1 MITLSF
7 EPGSIKAMQTSFTKE
22 GYVEVLSG
30 HSTQSN
36 LLDDCLTQDVDLMDL
51 TEFFVEVRKEFGSK
65 EDYYIIL
72 PDSVFLTI
80 DIFMWEKDGDIAQ
93 KIRQKTGRNL
103 NDLYYSCP
111 IVCTPKGQP
120 KKTTACVIE
129 KYIIDNIAKA
139 ASEAQLRLVSIEASS
154 IAFFRTKENLSA
166 ETMILESY
174 HDFATIIAYS
184 GVAGAFSMDCPD
196 LASKRLDIAHNPD
209 DANFRIYSAITN
221 MDQIAYESFSQILNE
236 DVPYTLISDQPK
248 IAHLDSFSVR
258 AAKSINWPDVVAV
271 TSIDGKV
278 ERWLP
283 LLGTV
288 LQNAP
293 QKDLLWKRKPPFLSF
308 LSGNLLPADA
318 IKQAKALQIKDRTV
332 QGIKYA
338 IAGLFCVLVAE
349 LGMFLYFSSIEI
361 PKDLQADYK
370 AAYESS
376 GDINHEMALITTANK
391 EDAGAIKGFSELL
404 KSRPQDIGFVKIEI
418 SNNPQPNSSWIT
430 LTAAAAEPIKF
441 QDYLASLSMNPV
453 FANPSI
459 SKISSDSN
467 GVKVAEFTAQ
477 RGGGQQ

>member
-1 MITLSF
+1 LITLSF
-7 EPGSIKAMQTSFTKE
+7 EPGSIKAMQTSFNKE
-22 GYVEVLSG
+22 GYVEVLFGSEIK
-30 HSTQSN
+30 SN
-36 LLDDCLTQDVDLMDL
+36 LLDDILQKEADL
-51 TEFFVEVRKEFGSK
+51 TDLRNFFIDVRKDFGSK
-65 EDYYIIL
+65 EDYFIVL
-72 PDSVFLTI
+72 PDSVFLTT
-80 DIFMWEKDGDIAQ
+80 DIFIWEKDGDIAQ

-120 KKTTACVIE
+120 KKSTACVIE

-139 ASEAQLRLVSIEASS
+139 ASEAQLRLVSVEASS
-154 IAFFRTKENLSA
+154 IALFRTKENLSA
-166 ETMILESY
+166 ESMILESY
-174 HDFATIIAYS
+174 HDFATMIAYS
-184 GVAGAFSMDCPD
+184 GVAGAFCMDCPE
-196 LASKRLDIAHNPD
+196 LASRNLDFIHDPD
-209 DANFRIYSAITN
+209 KANLRIYSAITN

-236 DVPYTLISDQPK
+236 DVPYILISDQSK
-248 IAHLDSFSVR
+248 IAHLDSFKSR
-258 AAKSINWPDVVAV
+258 AAKNINWPDIVSV
-271 TSIDGKV
+271 TSIPGKV
-278 ERWLP
+278 EIWLP

-293 QKDLLWKRKPPFLSF
+293 QKDLLWKRKPAFLSYG
-308 LSGNLLPADA
+308 SGNLLPADA
-318 IKQAKALQIKDRTV
+318 IKQAKALQIKDKTV
-332 QGIKYA
+332 QGIKIA
-338 IAGLFCVLVAE
+338 IAALFCVLVAE
-349 LGMFLYFSSIEI
+349 LGLFLYFSSIDI
-361 PKDLQADYK
+361 PEDLQKDYQ

-418 SNNPQPNSSWIT
+418 NNAQQQNTSWIV

-459 SKISSDSN
+459 TKISSDSN

-477 RGGGQQ
+477 RGGGQ